1 MTLNPSRITVYGTT
15 WCPDCIRAV
24 RFLKGEKIDYD
35 WIDITRDDEARQ
47 IVMDINDG
55 NRSVPTMIF
64 PDGDIL
70 VEPST
75 KKLKK
80 KIKSLEK

>member
-1 MTLNPSRITVYGTT
+1 MTQNPSRITVYGTT

-35 WIDITRDDEARQ
+35 WIDISRDEEARR

-55 NRSVPTMIF
+55 NRSVPTLVF
-64 PDGDIL
+64 PNGDIL

-75 KKLKK
+75 KALKK
-80 KIKSLEK
+80 KIKSL

>member
-75 KKLKK
+75 KNLKK

>member
-1 MTLNPSRITVYGTT
+1 MSNHLSRIIIYGTT

-24 RFLKGEKIDYD
+24 RYLKGEKIKYD
-35 WIDITRDDEARQ
+35 WIDISRDEEARQ
-47 IVMDINDG
+47 RVMDINDG
-55 NRSVPTMIF
+55 NRSVPTIIF

-75 KKLKK
+75 RALKK
-80 KIKSLEK
+80 KVKSLEK

>member
-35 WIDITRDDEARQ
+35 WIDISRDDEARQ
-47 IVMDINDG
+47 VVMDINDG

>member
-35 WIDITRDDEARQ
+35 WIDISRDDEARQ

>member
-1 MTLNPSRITVYGTT
+1 MTQNLSRITVYGTT

-24 RFLKGEKIDYD
+24 RLLKGEKIDYD
-35 WIDITRDDEARQ
+35 WIDISRDDDALR

-55 NRSVPTMIF
+55 NRSVPAIIF

-75 KKLKK
+75 KKIKK